1 MDDKSFGCCSL
12 LCVEGHGWC
21 GEVQGEGR
29 KEGINDNRSIATYK
43 LMCLLYNVFY
53 DVIDKSTVEVLK
65 LSWRV
70 IYIIGKF
77 YEIVFE

>member
-1 MDDKSFGCCSL
+1 
-12 LCVEGHGWC
+12 
-21 GEVQGEGR
+21 
-29 KEGINDNRSIATYK
+29 
-43 LMCLLYNVFY
+43 MCLLYNVFY

-77 YEIVFE
+77 YEIVLE